1 MNPIRIAVNTKL
13 QKNKKPNIVT
23 ITQSYKTIGQMYED
37 SIQEL
42 NDLIGELD
50 SFQREHELKMK
61 QKEREKHHFKVAN
74 SKLTDKTMS
83 TSMNDDT
90 SDIYNNFDKLSIS
103 SGEPNPLLCSTQTN
117 SSDITFGSDAA
128 DLTASL
134 KLNLSTTEHPLVMQS
149 NFTTI
154 SNGTNETNGT
164 NTVKMIQLIPDSYN
178 VSDEY
183 VKENTEFVILR
194 RKGSQNDLNCT
205 TQEPILQNGSISN
218 GSKDIERISSFRC
231 SSFSNGK
238 ESTLKREPSITSMDR
253 SNNGH
258 EYINGTS
265 MIIQYDI
272 QSIDQMDN
280 IDNNN
285 DTMQMIRNKPI
296 VTPRP
301 ASLSGLFSFFFNLIS
316 FYFLLL
322 IKFFYIIYFRSFI
335 LIYFHIF
342 FAIFLLMN
350 ILIIV

>member
-1 MNPIRIAVNTKL
+1 
-13 QKNKKPNIVT
+13 
-23 ITQSYKTIGQMYED
+23 MYED

-61 QKEREKHHFKVAN
+61 QKEREKQHSKTN
-74 SKLTDKTMS
+74 GKLTDKKMS

-103 SGEPNPLLCSTQTN
+103 SGEPNPLLCSTQTH

-149 NFTTI
+149 SFNK
-154 SNGTNETNGT
+154 SNGTNGTNGSNGT
-164 NTVKMIQLIPDSYN
+164 TTVKNIQLIPDSYN

-183 VKENTEFVILR
+183 VKENTEFVVLR
-194 RKGSQNDLNCT
+194 RKGSQSDLSCT
-205 TQEPILQNGSISN
+205 TQEPIIQNGSISN
-218 GSKDIERISSFRC
+218 GKDVERISSFRC

-238 ESTLKREPSITSMDR
+238 ESTLKREPAITSMDH

-258 EYINGTS
+258 DYTNGTS
-265 MIIQYDI
+265 VMMQYNEN
-272 QSIDQMDN
+272 SIDQTDG
-280 IDNNN
+280 IDN
-285 DTMQMIRNKPI
+285 DSMQMIRHKPI

-301 ASLSGLFSFFFNLIS
+301 ASLSGLFFIFFFLL
-316 FYFLLL
+316 FL
-322 IKFFYIIYFRSFI
+322 FF
-335 LIYFHIF
+335 
-342 FAIFLLMN
+342 
-350 ILIIV
+350 